1 MTQLTNQN
9 LLFYEPYYMYMY
21 ISITIMYANHVIMKD
36 PDILISYIT
45 RYIEIIFKNWPLF
58 MIDIFK
64 DKLIKYSLLNPI
76 SLDGDR
82 QRACQH

>member
-21 ISITIMYANHVIMKD
+21 ISIMYANHVIMED

-45 RYIEIIFKNWPLF
+45 RYIEIILKNWPLF

-64 DKLIKYSLLNPI
+64 DKLIKYSLFNPI